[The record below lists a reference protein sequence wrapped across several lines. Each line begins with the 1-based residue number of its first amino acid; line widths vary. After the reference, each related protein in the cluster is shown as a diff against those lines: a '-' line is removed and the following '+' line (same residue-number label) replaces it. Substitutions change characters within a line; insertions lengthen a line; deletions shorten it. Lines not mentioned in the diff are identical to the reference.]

1 MNQQTLLILEKEFSL
16 ELNNLAS
23 SFNCTILYL
32 ALAEVDSDMKN
43 YADLGRCYHLSFRDL
58 HKGGCQC
65 SQAMRSRH
73 AHICRENYLSPSVLY
88 GMAL

>member
-1 MNQQTLLILEKEFSL
+1 MNESANFINSREGIFTGGHSIAQYYIWQS
-16 ELNNLAS
+16 
-23 SFNCTILYL
+23 
-32 ALAEVDSDMKN
+32 LAEVDSDMKN

-73 AHICRENYLSPSVLY
+73 AHICRENYLSPSVLS